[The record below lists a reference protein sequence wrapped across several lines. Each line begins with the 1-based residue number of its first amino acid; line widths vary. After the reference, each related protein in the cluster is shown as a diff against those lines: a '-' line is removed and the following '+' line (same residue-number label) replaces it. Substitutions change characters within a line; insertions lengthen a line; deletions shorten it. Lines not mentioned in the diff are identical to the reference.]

1 MIYILYIIIYIYIV
15 YIYRYCIYNISS
27 IKMDLVIR
35 RENKEEPEETSLG
48 GSHDFWDVP
57 FNPVTQSAEL
67 LLTAQ
72 LQGWEPV

>member
-1 MIYILYIIIYIYIV
+1 MGNSENIVYYYIYIYTV
-15 YIYRYCIYNISS
+15 YISS
-27 IKMDLVIR
+27 IKMDLVIK

-57 FNPVTQSAEL
+57 FNPVTQSTGL

-72 LQGWEPV
+72 LQGWESV